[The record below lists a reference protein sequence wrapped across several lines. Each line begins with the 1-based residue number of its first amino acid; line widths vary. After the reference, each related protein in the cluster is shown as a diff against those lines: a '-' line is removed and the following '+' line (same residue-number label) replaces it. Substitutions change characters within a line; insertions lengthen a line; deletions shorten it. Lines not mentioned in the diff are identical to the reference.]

1 MNIFEALE
9 NTISSRCPKSWGA
22 IKLIGLIVVLKKI
35 VKLLITF
42 YKHVLRSKKNLKNR
56 YGAHSWAFVT
66 GSSEG
71 MNCCNVGIGR
81 AFALAFA
88 K

>member
-1 MNIFEALE
+1 M
-9 NTISSRCPKSWGA
+9 
-22 IKLIGLIVVLKKI
+22 
-35 VKLLITF
+35 TF
-42 YKHVLRSKKNLKNR
+42 YKLVLRKKKNLKNR

-71 MNCCNVGIGR
+71 TLCYISGIGK
-81 AFALAFA
+81 AFATAFA

>member
-1 MNIFEALE
+1 M
-9 NTISSRCPKSWGA
+9 
-22 IKLIGLIVVLKKI
+22 IGFIVVLKKI
-35 VKLLITF
+35 LKIVITF
-42 YKHVLRSKKNLKNR
+42 YKLVIRKKKNLKNR

-71 MNCCNVGIGR
+71 KLWFNKGIGK
-81 AFALAFA
+81 AFATAFA